1 MRAGPPHA
9 GLQGTPGERGAELS
23 GSVTDGGPCA
33 WRPWGAWPGLGS
45 VQERRRASARER
57 LWPRR
62 AGGVSHSGRLLRLP
76 SSSGSP
82 GGPGGW
88 RVTPP
93 APSLP
98 EGRLGCLG
106 CWPSYTLEPGLLWA
120 RIPGSGPNIHG
131 SFGHSVLASPPSTGP
146 RTLVAALR
154 GSSLLLRDCPRRPW
168 HGLGVWAGGQTVGL
182 PHGDAAGRGRPGSR
196 PFSFRAHPSSRTL
209 SQASPPSPCG
219 HHSACI
225 GPRGHCEP
233 ESHGTTCTQSS
244 GPRSVTAR

>member
-9 GLQGTPGERGAELS
+9 GLQETPGERGAELS

-98 EGRLGCLG
+98 EGRLWVPRLLAKLHFGAGSALGTDSWLRSQHPWLLRSLSTGLATVHWPQDTGRCPAGVQPPSPGLPQEALAWAGCLG
-106 CWPSYTLEPGLLWA
+106 WWPDSGATPWGCRWPGT
-120 RIPGSGPNIHG
+120 PG
-131 SFGHSVLASPPSTGP
+131 
-146 RTLVAALR
+146 VA
-154 GSSLLLRDCPRRPW
+154 SLLLPRPPLLQNPLPGKPAQPLWAPLSLHRSLRP
-168 HGLGVWAGGQTVGL
+168 
-182 PHGDAAGRGRPGSR
+182 R
-196 PFSFRAHPSSRTL
+196 
-209 SQASPPSPCG
+209 
-219 HHSACI
+219 
-225 GPRGHCEP
+225 
-233 ESHGTTCTQSS
+233 
-244 GPRSVTAR
+244 